1 MRQPFLENL
10 YSFCKA
16 QLQDPHCLWPIPCP
30 LLQPWQRAH
39 LCPQS
44 FTSPATAALTWPH
57 FYPGS
62 LQDYL
67 FLQLLQPC
75 NLTGKISEQQ
85 SLIVLAYERE
95 ETTTNI
101 SEIINRFRFKLG
113 YFLPTPVTCHWVCAS
128 RKLECLEILIYYWGG
143 EPMPCHVYEGQRKPF
158 RRGCFPSAVQR
169 LAVTTLLPSDH
180 HSSPGRFLDREYI
193 RFLFVFYKL
202 VHARAQ

>member
-85 SLIVLAYERE
+85 SLIMLAYERE

-113 YFLPTPVTCHWVCAS
+113 YFLPTPVTRHWVCAS
-128 RKLECLEILIYYWGG
+128 RKLQCLEILIYYGVG
-143 EPMPCHVYEGQRKPF
+143 NPCHAMCMKARENLSGGDVFLLLCRDWLWQHFYP
-158 RRGCFPSAVQR
+158 VI
-169 LAVTTLLPSDH
+169 TTAAL
-180 HSSPGRFLDREYI
+180 GGF
-193 RFLFVFYKL
+193 
-202 VHARAQ
+202 